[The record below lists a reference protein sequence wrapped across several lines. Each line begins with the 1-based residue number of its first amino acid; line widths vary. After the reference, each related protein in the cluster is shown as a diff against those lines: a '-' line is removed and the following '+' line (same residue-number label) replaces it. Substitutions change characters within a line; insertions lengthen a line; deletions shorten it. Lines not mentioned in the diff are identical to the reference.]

1 MYIFARFYQA
11 FGFCIDMN
19 FEKDKIEEFG
29 RLLSGS
35 DNIVLVGHF
44 NPDGDAVGSTTGLW
58 HYLKA
63 MGKNATIVYPN
74 EFPLSMSPFL
84 KDVDYLIV
92 SCAEK
97 AVRAALERAELLI
110 CLDFCTYSRT
120 CEQIEI
126 RLQQMSCPKVVIDHH
141 ENPDNIGLLFS
152 DTKASSTC
160 ELVYK
165 ILSSLDENNITI
177 DCATALYA
185 GICTDTGSFSHS
197 CSRRDVFDVV
207 GDLTERGVDIAAVK
221 RQVID
226 LSSENRLRLLGF
238 MLKDKLKVFPEKGA
252 AYMAVSKK
260 ELRRFDFKKGD
271 LEGVVNYALRIEG
284 VRFAALLSERG
295 DIIRMS
301 FRSLSPKVDV
311 NKFAAR
317 YWEGGGHVQA
327 AGGTS
332 SLGLELTCKIL
343 EQQIEK
349 RLYDK

>member
-63 MGKNATIVYPN
+63 IGKNATIVYPN

-120 CEQIEI
+120 CEQIES

-177 DCATALYA
+177 DCASALYA

-207 GDLTERGVDIAAVK
+207 GDLTARG
-221 RQVID
+221 
-226 LSSENRLRLLGF
+226 
-238 MLKDKLKVFPEKGA
+238 
-252 AYMAVSKK
+252 
-260 ELRRFDFKKGD
+260 
-271 LEGVVNYALRIEG
+271 
-284 VRFAALLSERG
+284 
-295 DIIRMS
+295 
-301 FRSLSPKVDV
+301 
-311 NKFAAR
+311 R
-317 YWEGGGHVQA
+317 YCCGKASG
-327 AGGTS
+327 
-332 SLGLELTCKIL
+332 
-343 EQQIEK
+343 
-349 RLYDK
+349 Y

>member
-1 MYIFARFYQA
+1 MQRIIYFLMAIAISFTTTVGYAKTVKFAILA
-11 FGFCIDMN
+11 DVHVTPGNLND
-19 FEKDKIEEFG
+19 EKI
-29 RLLSGS
+29 
-35 DNIVLVGHF
+35 
-44 NPDGDAVGSTTGLW
+44 
-58 HYLKA
+58 
-63 MGKNATIVYPN
+63 
-74 EFPLSMSPFL
+74 
-84 KDVDYLIV
+84 KDVV
-92 SCAEK
+92 AE
-97 AVRAALERAELLI
+97 I
-110 CLDFCTYSRT
+110 NS
-120 CEQIEI
+120 
-126 RLQQMSCPKVVIDHH
+126 
-141 ENPDNIGLLFS
+141 S
-152 DTKASSTC
+152 DA
-160 ELVYK
+160 
-165 ILSSLDENNITI
+165 
-177 DCATALYA
+177 
-185 GICTDTGSFSHS
+185 
-197 CSRRDVFDVV
+197 DVV